1 MAGER
6 CCAVEFVRTAM
17 CIALC
22 AFACNPPRKP
32 PVIHPTRSELA
43 CELKVRDLGAR
54 LGLTFAL
61 TNRSPGA
68 RTLHYYHPFLQ
79 FDLSVTANG
88 RPLALTQPDIDV
100 PSQPRELH
108 IPSGST
114 AEIDT
119 PISLR
124 FASGDATASD
134 SMVWTIQ
141 SAPTAVELHATLR
154 LEGATV
160 GPCTIRVERP

>member
-1 MAGER
+1 
-6 CCAVEFVRTAM
+6 VT
-17 CIALC
+17 
-22 AFACNPPRKP
+22 
-32 PVIHPTRSELA
+32 HPTGSELA
-43 CELKVRDLGAR
+43 CELKVRDLGTR

-61 TNRSPGA
+61 TNHSSTP

-88 RPLALTQPDIDV
+88 RPLTLTQPDIDV
-100 PSQPRELH
+100 PSQPRELQ
-108 IPSGST
+108 IAPGGT

-124 FASGDATASD
+124 FASGDAEAPD

-141 SAPTAVELHATLR
+141 IAPTSVEFHATLR
-154 LEGATV
+154 LEGDTV
-160 GPCTIRVERP
+160 GPCTTRVERR

>member
-1 MAGER
+1 M
-6 CCAVEFVRTAM
+6 T
-17 CIALC
+17 
-22 AFACNPPRKP
+22 
-32 PVIHPTRSELA
+32 HPTGSELA
-43 CELKVRDLGAR
+43 CELKVRELGTR

-61 TNRSPGA
+61 TNRSPGP

-79 FDLSVTANG
+79 FDLTVTANG
-88 RPLALTQPDIDV
+88 GKLTLTQPDIDV

-108 IPSGST
+108 IAPGST

-124 FASGDATASD
+124 FASGDAADAD

-141 SAPTAVELHATLR
+141 SAPTSVELHATLR
-154 LEGATV
+154 LEGDTV
-160 GPCTIRVERP
+160 GPCTTRVERR

>member
-1 MAGER
+1 MIAR
-6 CCAVEFVRTAM
+6 AAM
-17 CIALC
+17 FIALC
-22 AFACNPPRKP
+22 ALACDPPRRP
-32 PVIHPTRSELA
+32 PVTHPAGSELA
-43 CELKVRDLGAR
+43 CELKVRDLGTR

-61 TNRSPGA
+61 TNRSPSA

-88 RPLALTQPDIDV
+88 RPLTLTQPDIDV

-108 IPSGST
+108 IASGST

-124 FASGDATASD
+124 FASGDAAASD

-141 SAPTAVELHATLR
+141 SAPMAVELHATLR
-154 LEGATV
+154 LDGDTV
-160 GPCTIRVERP
+160 GPCTTRVERL